1 MKTGR
6 PRKPTALK
14 VLEGESRPS
23 RVNRNE
29 PRPRPIRPDCPD
41 FLNEQAKSIWFAL
54 IDELDAMGVVTR
66 VDESTLAGYCSA
78 YEEAQTLD
86 RFLNEHG
93 LTVTAPSGYVQQRP
107 EVAIRNKAWDR
118 VAKFGSELGIGAAS
132 RSRIEVKK
140 PDGSDK
146 DTAAEILSVTAGRR
160 QG

>member
-1 MKTGR
+1 MAGR
-6 PRKPTALK
+6 PPTPTKLK
-14 VLEGESRPS
+14 VLQGNPGKRAL
-23 RVNRNE
+23 NRAE
-29 PRPRPIRPDCPD
+29 PQPRPISPDCPE
-41 FLNEQAKSIWFAL
+41 FLNEGARQIWAGL
-54 IDELDAMGVVTR
+54 VDELDTMGVLTR
-66 VDESTLAGYCSA
+66 VDESTFAAYCAA

-86 RFLNEHG
+86 KFLNEHG
-93 LTVTAPSGYVQQRP
+93 LTVTSQQSGYIQQRP